1 MTRKSTHELKI
12 LAGFNPT
19 ELEAQFKDY
28 ADSVQERF
36 GDAFNLSHWV
46 ELAQHEEDGFPKPL
60 IYIFIYVEEYMS
72 DEEYYK
78 KYPELK
84 DLKKPL

>member
-1 MTRKSTHELKI
+1 MVKMTRKYTHELKI
-12 LAGFNPT
+12 LVGFKPR

-28 ADSVQERF
+28 VNSVQERF

-46 ELAQHEEDGFPKPL
+46 ELAQHEENGFPKPL

-84 DLKKPL
+84 KPL